1 MIIYRYDK
9 SNKRRKEGEMKMNLQ
24 QIHEKILKKQIELAN
39 SNEKT
44 KKEKVRHEITKL
56 LEAQKHLLKQY
67 HHDAR

>member
-1 MIIYRYDK
+1 
-9 SNKRRKEGEMKMNLQ
+9 MNLQ